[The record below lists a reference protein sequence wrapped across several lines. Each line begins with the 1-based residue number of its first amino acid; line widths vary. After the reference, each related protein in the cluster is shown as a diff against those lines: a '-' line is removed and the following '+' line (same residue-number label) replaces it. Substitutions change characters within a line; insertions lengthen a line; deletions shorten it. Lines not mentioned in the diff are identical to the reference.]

1 MAMARLRLRCCGVVQ
16 GVGFR
21 PAVHRLARGLGLCGS
36 LDNHQGAV
44 VLDLWG
50 SRAALEQLV
59 VRLPGA
65 LPPQARLE
73 PLQPE
78 WLLAG
83 AAVPQ
88 DLRIGSI
95 GMTPLAAGW
104 VAPALV
110 ADLAPCRACLAEL
123 ADPGNRRHRY
133 PFISCSSCGPR
144 YSIATAEP
152 YCRAHTT
159 LSGFRL
165 CAACQAEFDDPGD
178 RRFHAETIACPRCG
192 PRLQWIGPPVPPGSW
207 ADPLERAVALL
218 RGGGILALQG
228 VGGFQLLVDATN
240 TGAVTRLRQ
249 RKCRPTKPL
258 ALLLAEPGPL
268 EPWLRISAAERRCL
282 HSPQAPIVLLRRRA
296 GDDCPL
302 SEAVAPGCA
311 ELGLMLPASPLHW
324 LLANEA
330 AVPLVATSGN
340 RSGQPLAHTLAE
352 ALAWLAD
359 PLAPIADGVLL
370 HDRAVARPLD
380 DSVLRC
386 IDGQPQ
392 LLRRARGYAPG
403 PLPLPV
409 PGPALLA
416 LGGDLKSAPALAL
429 GQQAWL
435 APPLGDL
442 TGACTQARWQAG
454 LDELLARSAGQ
465 LATVCSDGHPG
476 YLSRQWAQALCREQ
490 PSLQHC
496 NVQHHQAHALAVLAE
511 HGRRP
516 PALALAFDGLGHG
529 SGPVPLW
536 GGEGLLI
543 AADGSVTRD
552 VCLRPF
558 ALPGAALAVREPRRA
573 ALGLLAGSGA
583 AALEHGGAAATLA
596 AFAPGERQLLLQ
608 ALTSGCQ
615 SPLTSSV
622 GRLFDGVASLLDLV
636 QVLSHEGK
644 GGLLLE
650 GAAAAAAAAQ
660 APVPAY
666 PLPLRPAPEALALPQ
681 WWDWQPLLAALLADR
696 AAGVPAAAIALG
708 FHRALIA
715 VAAGWAVRAARY
727 QPQANAQGKT
737 RAPVVV
743 LCGGCFQ
750 NRLLL
755 DGTLTALRRAGLQ
768 PLWAQ
773 QLPSGDGGLAL
784 GQLLAARIGGGCAAA
799 AGSGKSAR

>member
-1 MAMARLRLRCCGVVQ
+1 MQRLRLVCRGVVQ

-21 PAVHRLARGLGLCGS
+21 PAVHRLARELGLRGS
-36 LDNHQGAV
+36 IENHRGAV
-44 VLDLWG
+44 LLDLWG
-50 SRAALEQLV
+50 ARGDLERLVVQLPAALPV
-59 VRLPGA
+59 G
-65 LPPQARLE
+65 ARLE
-73 PLQPE
+73 PLQPQ
-78 WLLAG
+78 WLPPGDEGPQQLCIG
-83 AAVPQ
+83 AS
-88 DLRIGSI
+88 GK
-95 GMTPLAAGW
+95 TPLAAGW
-104 VAPALV
+104 LAQGLV
-110 ADLAPCRACLAEL
+110 PDLAPCSACLAEL

-144 YSIATAEP
+144 YSIAIAEP

-159 LSGFRL
+159 LADFRL

-192 PRLQWIGPPVPPGSW
+192 PRLQWIGPPAPPGAV
-207 ADPLERAVALL
+207 ADPLARAVTLL
-218 RGGGILALQG
+218 RAGGILALQG

-240 TGAVTRLRQ
+240 TAAVTRLRR
-249 RKCRPTKPL
+249 RKGRPSKPL
-258 ALLLAEPGPL
+258 ALLLAEPAPL
-268 EPWLRISAAERRCL
+268 EPWLRISAAERRFL
-282 HSPQAPIVLLRRRA
+282 HSPQAPIVLLRRRD
-296 GDDCPL
+296 GDACPL

-311 ELGLMLPASPLHW
+311 ELGIMLPASPLHW
-324 LLANEA
+324 LLATEA

-340 RSGQPLAHTLAE
+340 CSGRPLAHTLAE
-352 ALAWLAD
+352 ALTWLCD
-359 PLAPIADGVLL
+359 PMAPIADGVLL

-403 PLPLPV
+403 PLPLPA
-409 PGPALLA
+409 PGPAVLA
-416 LGGDLKSAPALAL
+416 LGGDLNSAPALAL

-442 TGACTQARWQAG
+442 TCACTQARWQAG
-454 LDELLARSAGQ
+454 LDELVERSAGQ
-465 LATVCSDGHPG
+465 LVTVCSDGHPG
-476 YLSRQWAQALCREQ
+476 YLSRQWAQALCRAR
-490 PSLQHC
+490 PALQHC
-496 NVQHHQAHALAVLAE
+496 SVQHHQAHALAVLAE

-529 SGPVPLW
+529 PGAVPLW

-543 AADGSVTRD
+543 DADGGVSRD

-573 ALGLLAGSGA
+573 ALGLLAGAGA
-583 AALEHGGAAATLA
+583 AALAHGGAAATLA

-608 ALTSGCQ
+608 ALASGCQ
-615 SPLTSSV
+615 SPLCSSV

-636 QVLSHEGK
+636 QVLSHEGQ

-650 GAAAAAAAAQ
+650 GAAAAAAQ

-666 PLPLRPAPEALALPQ
+666 PLPLRPAAAELALPH

-696 AAGVPAAAIALG
+696 AAGVSAAAIALG
-708 FHRALIA
+708 FHRALIT
-715 VAAGWAVRAARY
+715 AATGWAVQAAPH
-727 QPQANAQGKT
+727 QPQPQPQTQHQGKT
-737 RAPVVV
+737 QAPVVV

-755 DGTLTALRRAGLQ
+755 DGMLTALRRAGLE

-799 AGSGKSAR
+799 AGAGDCAV

>member
-1 MAMARLRLRCCGVVQ
+1 MQRLRLVCRGVVQ

-21 PAVHRLARGLGLCGS
+21 PAVYRLARELGLSGS

-44 VLDLWG
+44 VLELWG
-50 SRAALEQLV
+50 SGAMLEQLLA
-59 VRLPGA
+59 RLPGA
-65 LPPQARLE
+65 LPVQARLE
-73 PLQPE
+73 PLQPQ
-78 WLLAG
+78 WLPAG
-83 AAVPQ
+83 VVVPQ
-88 DLRIGSI
+88 DLRIGAS

-104 VAPALV
+104 VAPSLV
-110 ADLAPCRACLAEL
+110 PDLAPCSSCLGEL

-159 LSGFRL
+159 LAGFRL
-165 CAACQAEFDDPGD
+165 CAACQAEFDDPGG

-192 PRLQWIGPPVPPGSW
+192 PRLQWFGPPRPPGAA
-207 ADPLERAVALL
+207 ADPLGRAVALL
-218 RGGGILALQG
+218 RAGGILALQG

-240 TGAVTRLRQ
+240 SAAVTRLRR
-249 RKCRPTKPL
+249 RKRRPSKPL
-258 ALLLAEPGPL
+258 ALLLAAPAPL

-282 HSPQAPIVLLRRRA
+282 HSPQAPIVLLQRRQRP
-296 GDDCPL
+296 GCPL
-302 SEAVAPGCA
+302 SKAVAPGCA
-311 ELGLMLPASPLHW
+311 ELGIMLPASPLHW
-324 LLANEA
+324 LLATEA

-352 ALAWLAD
+352 ALAWLVD

-403 PLPLPV
+403 PLPLPAA
-409 PGPALLA
+409 GPAMLA
-416 LGGDLKSAPALAL
+416 LGGDLRCAPALAL

-442 TGACTQARWQAG
+442 TGACTQDRWQAG
-454 LDELLARSAGQ
+454 LDELLARSADQ
-465 LATVCSDGHPG
+465 LAAVCSDGHPG
-476 YLSRQWAQALCREQ
+476 YLSRQWAQALGRAR
-490 PSLQHC
+490 PALQHIS
-496 NVQHHQAHALAVLAE
+496 VQHHQAHALAVLAE

-529 SGPVPLW
+529 PGPVPLW

-543 AADGSVTRD
+543 DADGGVTRD

-573 ALGLLAGSGA
+573 ALGLLAGAGS
-583 AALEHGGAAATLA
+583 AALEHGGAAASLA

-608 ALTSGCQ
+608 ALSSGCQ
-615 SPLTSSV
+615 SPLTSSL
-622 GRLFDGVASLLDLV
+622 GRLFDAVASLLDLV
-636 QVLSHEGK
+636 QVLSHEGQ

-650 GAAAAAAAAQ
+650 GAASAAAAAAAAATDQ
-660 APVPAY
+660 ALVQAY
-666 PLPLRPAPEALALPQ
+666 PLPLRPASVDLDLPH

-696 AAGVPAAAIALG
+696 EAGVSTAAIALG

-715 VAAGWAVRAARY
+715 AAAAWAVRAARH
-727 QPQANAQGKT
+727 QPQADAQ
-737 RAPVVV
+737 APVVV

-755 DGTLTALRRAGLQ
+755 DGTVMALRRAGLQ

-799 AGSGKSAR
+799 AVAGESAP